1 MSTKFYL
8 KKPWQELDT
17 IQTEA
22 FCSIMNT
29 LAAKRNTPATIL
41 IRKVDN
47 VTGASVFESFLSFCM
62 IGCLSDDNG
71 FVIYVSGLS
80 RAGSIMIRNV
90 DKYVHRV
97 TDSNNEV
104 MYYFTA
110 NDIQF
115 FMKPGDEEKSG

>member
-17 IQTEA
+17 IPTEV
-22 FCSIMNT
+22 FCRIMNT
-29 LAAKRNTPATIL
+29 LAAKHDTPATIL
-41 IRKVDN
+41 MRKVDTI
-47 VTGASVFESFLSFCM
+47 TGASVFESFLSFCT
-62 IGCLSDDNG
+62 IGCLLDDG
-71 FVIYVSGLS
+71 RFIIYVSGVS

-97 TDSNNEV
+97 ADSNNEV

-110 NDIQF
+110 NGIQF
-115 FMKPGDEEKSG
+115 FMKPGCEEKTR